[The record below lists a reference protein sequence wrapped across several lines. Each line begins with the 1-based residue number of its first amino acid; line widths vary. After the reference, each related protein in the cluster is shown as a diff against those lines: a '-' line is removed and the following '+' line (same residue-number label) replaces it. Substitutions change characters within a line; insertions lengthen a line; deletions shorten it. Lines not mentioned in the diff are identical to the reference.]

1 MATQAGIL
9 VAAIG
14 AKLATVFPTYEI
26 LYGLPDDSAAYIG
39 DGSKI
44 VIRYLEEEAQA
55 AGNGLGGLVNV
66 RPRVSIL
73 LRRPFATGTASAL
86 ATHQATLDLA
96 ADLRQAITAMV
107 LDNATGAAPIASIGG
122 SLWITDYRTIP
133 SLLDI
138 GTGSYESVG
147 VEFGFR
153 LTRNYGDR

>member
-14 AKLATVFPTYEI
+14 AKLAIVFPTYDI

-39 DGSKI
+39 DGQKI

-122 SLWITDYRTIP
+122 SLWIVDYRTIP

>member
-14 AKLATVFPTYEI
+14 AKLATAFPTYDI

-39 DGSKI
+39 DGQKI

-73 LRRPFATGTASAL
+73 LRRPYATGTASAL
-86 ATHQATLDLA
+86 ATHQATLDIA
-96 ADLRQAITAMV
+96 ADLRQAVTAMV
-107 LDNATGAAPIASIGG
+107 LANADQSAPIANLGG
-122 SLWITDYRTIP
+122 SLWITDCRTLP
-133 SLLDI
+133 SVVDI
-138 GTGSYESVG
+138 GTGSYESVS

>member
-1 MATQAGIL
+1 MATQAGLL

-14 AKLATVFPTYEI
+14 TKLATVFPTYEI

-39 DGSKI
+39 AGQKI
-44 VIRYLEEEAQA
+44 VVRYLEEDAKPM
-55 AGNGLGGLVNV
+55 GNQLGGVMDV
-66 RPRVSIL
+66 RPRVSII
-73 LRRPFATGTASAL
+73 LRRPYATGGASAL

-96 ADLRQAITAMV
+96 ADLRTAITAMV
-107 LDNATGAAPIASIGG
+107 LANANQSAPIASLGG
-122 SLWITDYRTIP
+122 SLWITDCRTIP
-133 SLLDI
+133 SMIDI

>member
-14 AKLATVFPTYEI
+14 AKLAAVFPTYDI

-44 VIRYLEEEAQA
+44 VIRYLEEETQA

-107 LDNATGAAPIASIGG
+107 LDNVTGVAPISGIGG
-122 SLWITDYRTIP
+122 SLWIADYRTIP

>member
-14 AKLATVFPTYEI
+14 TKLATVFPTYEI

-39 DGSKI
+39 AGEKI
-44 VIRYLEEEAQA
+44 VVRYLEEDALV

-66 RPRVSIL
+66 RPRVSII
-73 LRRPFATGTASAL
+73 LRRPYATGGASEL

-96 ADLRQAITAMV
+96 ADLRTAITQMI
-107 LDNATGAAPIASIGG
+107 LDNLHGVAPITGIGG
-122 SLWITDYRTIP
+122 SLWIADYRTIP
-133 SLLDI
+133 SLIDI